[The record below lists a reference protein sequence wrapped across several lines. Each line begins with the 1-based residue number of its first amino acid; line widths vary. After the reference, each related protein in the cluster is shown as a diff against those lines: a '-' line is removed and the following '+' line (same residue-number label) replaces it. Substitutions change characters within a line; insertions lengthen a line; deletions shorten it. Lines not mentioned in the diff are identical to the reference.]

1 MSFQNFDLG
10 SIIEANIRDMGYTE
24 PTPIQT
30 QAIPAVLDGKDVMGL
45 AQTGTGKTAA
55 FVLPILKRFSAKP
68 AKAQRGVRHL
78 VLAPTRELAEQI
90 HENAIAL
97 GRNTGMRSVSVY
109 GGVGMQPQINK
120 LRAGYQ
126 FVAACPGRLLD
137 HIQRGNIDLSRLETL
152 VLDEADHMFDM
163 GFLPTIRKILDH
175 LPKNRQNLLFSA
187 TMPKEIESL
196 ARDILN
202 DPVTVRIG
210 QLAPAETVSH
220 DGYLVD
226 DHLKTKLLMDL
237 LPRLSDGS
245 VLVFTRTKHR
255 AKQLALKLE
264 KSGHR
269 STSLQGNLSQNRR
282 KQAIDGFRDGRFS
295 VLVATDIAARG
306 IDVSRV
312 SHVINFDVP
321 DTPETYTHRIGRT
334 GRATRTGCAHTLITR
349 NDRSMIRAIERLL
362 GAPIKRC
369 ELGGCDYTER
379 RPAQGNDGNDRPAR
393 NGNGNGPRG
402 GFRQSRGNDDRTQ
415 EGRPRRQNRSED
427 NREGAGRNRRPMSDD
442 NRQQEGRPN
451 RQSRSDDNRENV
463 GRAARSGQR
472 PHGKSNAG
480 KSNEDR
486 PYGRAAKSNNDRPY
500 GKAMGGKPNGERT
513 YGKPSG
519 GESNRNRSR
528 SRNGRGQSASAQ

>member
-137 HIQRGNIDLSRLETL
+137 HIQRGNIDLSKLETL

-187 TMPKEIESL
+187 TMPKEIEGL

-264 KSGHR
+264 KSGLR

-334 GRATRTGCAHTLITR
+334 GRATRSGCAHTLITR

-369 ELGGCDYTER
+369 ELGGFDYSER
-379 RPAQGNDGNDRPAR
+379 RPAQGNEGADRPGR
-393 NGNGNGPRG
+393 SNGPRG
-402 GFRQSRGNDDRTQ
+402 GFRQSRGNGERTQ
-415 EGRPRRQNRSED
+415 QGRPRRQGNDAEA
-427 NREGAGRNRRPMSDD
+427 REGAGRNRRQTSDD
-442 NRQQEGRPN
+442 NRQEGRPN
-451 RQSRSDDNRENV
+451 RQSRSDEKRENV

-486 PYGRAAKSNNDRPY
+486 PYGRAAKSNGDHPY
-500 GKAMGGKPNGERT
+500 GKAVGGKSNGDRSFN
-513 YGKPSG
+513 KHSG
-519 GESNRNRSR
+519 GDANKNRSR
-528 SRNGRGQSASAQ
+528 SRNRRGQSASAQ